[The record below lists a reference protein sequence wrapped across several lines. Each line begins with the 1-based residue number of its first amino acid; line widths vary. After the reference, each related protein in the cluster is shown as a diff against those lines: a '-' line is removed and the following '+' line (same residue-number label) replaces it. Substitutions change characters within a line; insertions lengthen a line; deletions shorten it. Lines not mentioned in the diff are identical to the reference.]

1 MPTSRAGTAALIRFS
16 CCKIAS
22 PQCNRADTRTKRML
36 LHSRRRVM
44 QFFNISDDL
53 LFGAA
58 LAFVIAVVLALV

>member
-1 MPTSRAGTAALIRFS
+1 
-16 CCKIAS
+16 
-22 PQCNRADTRTKRML
+22 ML